1 MKFKLL
7 IAAIILLGL
16 FLRFHNYTQYPP
28 RGASSDEYT
37 YSFLGLSLLTT
48 GVPTSWSYFPSYP
61 GLGQRYDIKID
72 HIYFPIVSPYF
83 DHPPLNGLLV
93 GGWAL
98 INGENTFQKITIGTI
113 RQVPI
118 ALWVISSIL
127 LYFIG
132 RALYDKK
139 TVAWGLLI
147 YSVATLFVME
157 TRTVFAENL
166 LTPLLLG
173 ALLIFLTYRKRIN
186 ILHIIILAIISGL
199 SFWAKELGVTVG
211 ASIFLL
217 MLLEKVKVKFIVIFS
232 IITIV
237 IISTYALY
245 GYLYNWPLFLAI
257 LSEQSFRELGPNV
270 LNTLLFNPI
279 IVNKVYFDG
288 WYLLGFISI
297 FTALYEFKKHQYILI
312 PAFTYFFLMMF
323 SLTQHG
329 EMGWYVIPLFPFFS
343 LLTAHLL
350 SESIKKG
357 GLYIATC
364 AVFVGLFIIRY
375 YYEAKFGLPTIA
387 FRLMLLGIF
396 GPMIVFYLLK
406 KDFMLKIF
414 SNALFYIFIA
424 MTIYITYYY
433 IHPL

>member
-1 MKFKLL
+1 MKFKIL
-7 IAAIILLGL
+7 IALIILLGL

-28 RGASSDEYT
+28 RGASSDEFT
-37 YSFLGLSLLTT
+37 YSFLGLSILTT
-48 GVPTSWSYFPSYP
+48 GVPTSWSHFPAYP
-61 GLGQRYDIKID
+61 GLGQRHDIKID
-72 HIYFPIVSPYF
+72 GILFPIVTPYF

-98 INGENTFQKITIGTI
+98 INGENTFQKISIGTI

-118 ALWVISSIL
+118 ALWVISTIL
-127 LYFIG
+127 LHFI
-132 RALYDKK
+132 AQIIYDKK
-139 TVAWGLLI
+139 TAAWGLLI

-166 LTPLLLG
+166 LTPLSLG
-173 ALLIFLTYRKRIN
+173 ALLIFLKYRKKIN
-186 ILHIIILAIISGL
+186 ILHIIILAIISGF
-199 SFWAKELGVTVG
+199 SFWAKELGITVG

-217 MLLEKVKVKFIVIFS
+217 MLLEKVKLRLIVMFS
-232 IITIV
+232 VITIL

-245 GYLYNWPLFLAI
+245 GYIYNWELFLAI
-257 LSEQSFRELGPNV
+257 LQVQSFRELGPNV

-288 WYLLGFISI
+288 WYLLGFVSL
-297 FTALYEFKKHQYILI
+297 FAALSEFKKHQYILI
-312 PAFTYFFLMMF
+312 PAFTYFFLMIF

-329 EMGWYVIPLFPFFS
+329 EMGWYMIPLFPFFA
-343 LLTAHLL
+343 LLTANLL

-357 GLYIATC
+357 GLYIATT
-364 AVFVGLFIIRY
+364 AVFVGLFVIRY

-387 FRLMLLGIF
+387 FRLMLLGMF
-396 GPMIVFYLLK
+396 GPLILLYLLK
-406 KDFMLKIF
+406 KEFLLKVF
-414 SNALFYIFIA
+414 SNTLFYIFIV